1 MKLSSLF
8 VPALALAVGLAAI
21 PAAQAQF
28 VPNRP
33 LEIAVHAGPGSGND
47 VFARAL
53 IQVIEANNLSPVR
66 IQVANK
72 PGGGSTTAAA
82 YLASK
87 AGNENTLGVFTNI
100 WITDPLVSVEATNP
114 LSSMTPLALVIREPG
129 LIAVKADSPF
139 QTLGD
144 FIEAAKAEPGKL
156 SQSGGS
162 VLARE
167 NVLRQLIMMETG
179 ADWQFISFPSGGER
193 LAALLGGHVDLMIVE
208 PGEASEQVRSGAMR
222 VIAAVSEERLP
233 TFPDV
238 PTLTEAGLNVPN
250 LPQIRG
256 IVAPPGMPAEA
267 VAYYS
272 DMIRQATESQQW
284 QDYVTENGFEAAFT
298 TSEETNA
305 FVAAYTEQLA
315 GILEA
320 AGLEIVKR

>member
-1 MKLSSLF
+1 MKLSALLATAF
-8 VPALALAVGLAAI
+8 VATMTLA
-21 PAAQAQF
+21 PMSTAQAQF
-28 VPNRP
+28 TPKRP

-53 IQVIEANNLSPVR
+53 ISVIDKNKLSPVR

-100 WITDPLVSVEATNP
+100 WITDPLVSAEATNP
-114 LSSMTPLALVIREPG
+114 LTSMTPVALVIREPG
-129 LIAVKADSPF
+129 LIAVKADAPYK
-139 QTLGD
+139 TLQD
-144 FIEAAKAEPGKL
+144 FIDAAKATPGKL

-167 NVLRQLIMMETG
+167 NVLRQLLMGVTG

-193 LAALLGGHVDLMIVE
+193 LSALLGGHVNMMIVE
-208 PGEASEQVRSGAMR
+208 PGEATSQVRSGAMR
-222 VIAAVSEERLP
+222 VIAAVADKRLP
-233 TFPDV
+233 SFPDV
-238 PTLTEAGLNVPN
+238 PTLQEAGFNIPN

-256 IVAPPGMPAEA
+256 IVAPPGTPKEV

-272 DMIRQATESQQW
+272 DLIRKATETQEW
-284 QDYVTENGFEAAFT
+284 KDYVVENGFEAAFT
-298 TSEETNA
+298 TPEETLK
-305 FVAAYTEQLA
+305 FITEYTAQLK
-315 GILEA
+315 GILEK
-320 AGLEIVKR
+320 AGIKLVAR

>member
-8 VPALALAVGLAAI
+8 APALAFAVGLVAI

-87 AGNENTLGVFTNI
+87 AGSDNTLGVFTNI

-129 LIAVKADSPF
+129 LIAVKGDSPY

-162 VLARE
+162 VLSRE
-167 NVLRQLIMMETG
+167 NVLRQLLATETG

-193 LAALLGGHVDLMIVE
+193 LAALLGGHVQIMIVE
-208 PGEASEQVRSGAMR
+208 PGEAAEQVRSGAMR

-238 PTLTEAGLNVPN
+238 PTLSEAGFNVPN

-256 IVAPPGMPAEA
+256 IVAPPDMPAEA

-272 DMIRQATESQQW
+272 EMIRQATQSQQW
-284 QDYVTENGFEAAFT
+284 QDYVAENGFEDAFT
-298 TSEETNA
+298 TPEETSA
-305 FVAAYTEQLA
+305 FVAEYTEQLA

>member
-1 MKLSSLF
+1 MKLSAWVATAF
-8 VPALALAVGLAAI
+8 AVTVTFASASTV
-21 PAAQAQF
+21 QAQF
-28 VPNRP
+28 TPKRP

-53 IQVIEANNLSPVR
+53 ISVIEKNKLSPVR

-100 WITDPLVSVEATNP
+100 WITDPLVSAEATNP
-114 LSSMTPLALVIREPG
+114 LTSMTPVALVIREPG
-129 LIAVKADSPF
+129 LIAVKADSPYK
-139 QTLGD
+139 TLQD
-144 FIEAAKAEPGKL
+144 FIDAAKAAPGKL

-167 NVLRQLIMMETG
+167 NVLRQLLMGATG

-193 LAALLGGHVDLMIVE
+193 LSALLGGHVNMMIVE
-208 PGEASEQVRSGAMR
+208 PGEATAQVRSGAMR
-222 VIAAVSEERLP
+222 VIAAVAEKRLP
-233 TFPDV
+233 GFPDV
-238 PTLTEAGLNVPN
+238 PTLQEAGFNIPN

-256 IVAPPGMPAEA
+256 IVAPPGMPKEA

-272 DMIRQATESQQW
+272 DLIRKATETQEW
-284 QDYVTENGFEAAFT
+284 KDYVVENGFEPAFT
-298 TSEETNA
+298 TPEETSK
-305 FVAAYTEQLA
+305 FITEYTEQLR
-315 GILEA
+315 GILEK
-320 AGLEIVKR
+320 AGIKLVAR